1 MAAVAVGVTLVVAGC
16 TDGSSPKPS
25 PLPSPSASSSSAAPS
40 LSAPAMPAEA
50 KGTSAASAKAFV
62 RYWIETLNF
71 AGLSGDTA
79 RLRESS
85 AQECAACTG
94 IAEFIDRVYSRGGS
108 ISGDGW
114 GIRQIRLVDRGPGRG
129 MTVDALVDVKPQ
141 EVVKRKG
148 GKAQNFSGGRRLKT
162 FFVTPRQNS
171 WHVARLDQPE

>member
-1 MAAVAVGVTLVVAGC
+1 MAGLAVGVTLLVAGC

-25 PLPSPSASSSSAAPS
+25 PLPSVTASSSSAATP
-40 LSAPAMPAEA
+40 SAPAMPAEA

-71 AGLSGDTA
+71 AGSSGATA
-79 RLRESS
+79 RLREASTP
-85 AQECAACTG
+85 ECAACTG
-94 IAEFIDRVYSRGGS
+94 IAEFIDRVYTRGGS

-129 MTVDALVDVKPQ
+129 MTVDALVDVAPQ

-148 GKAQNFSGGRRLKT
+148 GKSQHFNGGRRLKT
-162 FFVTPRQNS
+162 FLVTPRQNS